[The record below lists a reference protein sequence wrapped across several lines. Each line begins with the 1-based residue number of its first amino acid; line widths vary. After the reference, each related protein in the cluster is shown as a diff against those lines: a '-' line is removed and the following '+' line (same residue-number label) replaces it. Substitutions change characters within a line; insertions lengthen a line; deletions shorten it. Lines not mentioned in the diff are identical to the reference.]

1 MGTHNIIMSEDG
13 REMSWQYVMKERT
26 LPDLEQQV
34 KGKSYL
40 LKPYSDF
47 EFVPHAWLDKS
58 VSE

>member
-1 MGTHNIIMSEDG
+1 MSEDG
-13 REMSWQYVMKERT
+13 QEMSWQYVFIKERT
-26 LPDLEQQV
+26 LPDRKQQV

-58 VSE
+58 VSD